1 MQVIRI
7 ILEKINTY
15 QMNGSGW
22 YFKEVIHLEIHTVD
36 YYPMRGSS
44 YIPLPD
50 WIMRKKAIINI
61 QNTDEKCFLWCVL
74 RYLHPKDKNDTLLT
88 DLKKYE
94 NTINSKGIKFPV
106 KIKDISKFEKLNP
119 SIPGINVFSVNEN
132 KKSPPPRMAQRNP
145 QKTIDLFLYEENS
158 KYHYSLIKNFSRL
171 FRSQITS
178 RTNGQIYIC
187 KKCFTHFSKEQLFQK
202 HISYCSTNE
211 TVAVRMP
218 PKNTMLCFKNYHK
231 QLPVPFVVY
240 ADFECFTKPVNTCSP
255 NPEDSYNY
263 NYQKHEP
270 SGFCFYI
277 KGIDPNTMFK
287 PIIYTKTKSDETAS
301 VSEIFVSKL
310 AKVTNK
316 IYNDFYLR
324 PIPLK
329 LTKQEQILFDKA
341 ETCHICKT
349 PLLADKVRDHC
360 HFTDQYRGAAHNSC
374 NLQC

>member
-1 MQVIRI
+1 
-7 ILEKINTY
+7 
-15 QMNGSGW
+15 
-22 YFKEVIHLEIHTVD
+22 
-36 YYPMRGSS
+36 
-44 YIPLPD
+44 
-50 WIMRKKAIINI
+50 
-61 QNTDEKCFLWCVL
+61 
-74 RYLHPKDKNDTLLT
+74 
-88 DLKKYE
+88 
-94 NTINSKGIKFPV
+94 
-106 KIKDISKFEKLNP
+106 
-119 SIPGINVFSVNEN
+119 
-132 KKSPPPRMAQRNP
+132 MAQRNP
-145 QKTIDLFLYEENS
+145 QKTIDLFLYEENF

-178 RTNGQIYIC
+178 RTNGQIYVC

-218 PKNTMLCFKNYHK
+218 PKNTMLFFNNYQK

-277 KGIDPNTMFK
+277 KGIDPNIMFK
-287 PIIYTKTKSDETAS
+287 PIIYTKTKRDETAS

-316 IYNDFYLR
+316 MYNDFYRR

-329 LTKQEQILFDKA
+329 LTKMSVLESLKPDQFSDTI
-341 ETCHICKT
+341 
-349 PLLADKVRDHC
+349 P
-360 HFTDQYRGAAHNSC
+360 FTSFV
-374 NLQC
+374 NLRI